1 MLYLYVMIGGGLGA
15 VSRFAVSGL
24 VAHWFGEVFPWGT
37 FVVNVVGSLIIGF
50 VAAVSGTEGVLLL
63 TPLQRQLIMT
73 GFCGG
78 FTTFSSF
85 SLQTLNLMKDGE
97 PLFAFANILI
107 SVIFCM
113 LAVWAGYSLGDCL
126 NIRK

>member
-1 MLYLYVMIGGGLGA
+1 MLYLYVMIGGALGA

-24 VAHWFGEVFPWGT
+24 VARWFGEIFPWGT
-37 FVVNVVGSLIIGF
+37 FTVNVAGSLIIGF
-50 VAAVSGTEGVLLL
+50 VAAISGTEGVLLL
-63 TPLQRQLIMT
+63 SPLQRQLIMT

-97 PLFAFANILI
+97 PLLAFANVLV

-113 LAVWAGYSLGDCL
+113 LAVWGGYSLGDYL
-126 NIRK
+126 NIKR